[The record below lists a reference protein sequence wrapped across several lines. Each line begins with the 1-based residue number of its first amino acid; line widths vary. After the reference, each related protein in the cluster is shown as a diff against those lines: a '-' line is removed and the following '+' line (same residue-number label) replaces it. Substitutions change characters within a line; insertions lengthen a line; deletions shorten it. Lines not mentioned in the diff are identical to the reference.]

1 MTTANQKWDLA
12 VKKSEM
18 LTIEQLKERIEF
30 FAEDFGSAGN
40 VVAMMM
46 DEALKNKMGTEAH
59 HEYAVDRL
67 IGGINV

>member
-1 MTTANQKWDLA
+1 MTTANQKWNLA

-40 VVAMMM
+40 VVAMIM
-46 DEALKNKMGTEAH
+46 DEALKNKMGAEAH
-59 HEYAVDRL
+59 LEYATKRL
-67 IGGINV
+67 LDSI